1 MAKAANLVLE
11 IKDELIKQNTSMI
24 NQIISFSIK
33 NKLIIGLLTIALII
47 GGIWSIT
54 KVPLDAVPDIT
65 NNQVQVITQAPN
77 LGTEDIEQF
86 VTYPVELAMANL
98 PDVTE
103 IRSISRFGLSVVTI
117 VFEDDMGTYLP
128 RQLVAE
134 KLNEVKGEIPAGFGE
149 PSMGPISTGLGEIYQ
164 YTLKVDSNHKGQ
176 YSPSELRTMQDW
188 IVRRQM
194 AMVPGVVEI
203 NAIGGHIKQ
212 YEVAV
217 NPDELK
223 AIGLTITDI
232 YKALEKNNQ
241 NTGGAYIEKDHLA
254 NFIRGEGLARNL
266 KEIENMLVKNVNGL
280 PIRVKDVAK
289 VQYGKAIRYGALTQD
304 GEGEVVGGLVMMLK
318 GANSNEVIES
328 VKERMK
334 EIQKSL
340 PDGVIIEPLLDRS
353 KLIAKTTGT
362 VSNNLMEGALI
373 VIFVLVF
380 LLGNWRG
387 GVIVASTIPLSLL
400 FAFIMMN
407 VFDVW
412 ANLMSLGAIDFGII
426 VDGAVIIV
434 EGTVFLLH
442 DKLLKKQ
449 TVTKEVRN
457 EVAFTAS
464 SKMMNSAFF
473 GQLIILIVFIPI
485 LALQGVEGKMFK
497 PMALTFMFAMI
508 GVMILC
514 LTYVP
519 MMSAWFIRVGNINKT
534 SWGDR
539 FVIWLENIYE
549 PILGKALKQG
559 KWVVGSAVLLLGFAV
574 FTFSRM
580 GGEFIPQL
588 DEGDIAFHGILKPG
602 SSLSETIATTTLIEK
617 TVKEKFPEV
626 QKIVSRIGVAEV
638 PTDPMPMDLADIFVI
653 LAPKEEW
660 VTTDSRDKLVG
671 LMKEELEKIPGVN
684 YEFTQP
690 IEMRFNELLE
700 GVREDVAIKLYGE
713 DINVL
718 ATKAEEISKII
729 AGTAGIGDM
738 KVEAT
743 TGLPQMT
750 VKYNRNKLAQ
760 YGLHVTDMNMLVQS
774 AFAGG
779 KAGVIFEGEKRFDLV
794 VRLDEEH
801 RKSMDD
807 LKNLYFSL
815 DNGLQVPIKEI
826 ADINYQLGSMQISRD
841 NTNRRTYVGINV
853 RGRDIK
859 TLVEE
864 IQQKLDAK
872 LDLPPGYYIR
882 YGGAFENL
890 ERATNRLQL
899 VVPIALGLIFLLI
912 FFALKSVK
920 QSLMIYI
927 AIPLATIGGIF
938 SLWLRDM
945 PFSISAGVGFI
956 VLFGVAVLNGLVLIS
971 AWNELK
977 EEGVININERIRLG
991 AKRRIRPILLTALTD
1006 VLGFLPMA
1014 VSSSAGA
1021 EVQQPLATVVIGGMI
1036 TATLLT
1042 LFVLPILYHWVE
1054 NRSSITPVPNVFT
1067 VMILIG
1073 GLTIFST
1080 DSLNAQDSKKKAISS
1095 IEDAVT
1101 YGLSNNGF
1109 VQIAK
1114 TNIELQEQGK
1124 KAAFDLG
1131 KTDFAVQYGQYNS
1144 YERDFALSI
1153 NQQISFPTVYSNQKN
1168 LAKEKSEGSKIQLT
1182 ATENRLKRDIRES
1195 WFQLAYLKEKE
1206 KLLLYQDKIYERL
1219 LHAASIRYETEA
1231 TSYLEKAA
1239 AETRV
1244 MEIKNQLNLIASDIT
1259 IQENKLRVLLNDTVA
1274 VEFLP
1279 ERLAERDMNNVYDST
1294 KLVNNPLLA
1303 YTKKQIDIANAE
1315 KSAQSAKMLP
1325 NISVGYF
1332 NQSLIGSPTE
1342 GGSIATGSD
1351 RFSGIQAGI
1360 SIPLFYGS
1368 YKADIKSAKL
1378 KRQIAETNANYYSII
1393 LQGKYEQKMQEVL
1406 KFKSSLNYY
1415 KEKAVPQA
1423 DLVIANAQK
1432 SFENGAINY
1441 IEYFQNLNQ
1450 SIQLKFNYLNTLN
1463 GYNQAIIN
1471 IEHLIGQ

>member
-1 MAKAANLVLE
+1 
-11 IKDELIKQNTSMI
+11 MI

-33 NKLIIGLLTIALII
+33 NKLIIGLLTLALII

-86 VTYPVELAMANL
+86 VTYPVEVAMANL
-98 PDVTE
+98 PGVTE
-103 IRSISRFGLSVVTI
+103 IRSVSRFGLSVVTI
-117 VFEDDMGTYLP
+117 VFEDDMETYLP

-134 KLNEVKGEIPAGFGE
+134 KLTEVKEEIPQGFGK

-164 YTLKVDSNHKGQ
+164 YTLKVDSIHKGR
-176 YSPSELRTMQDW
+176 YSSSDLRTMQDW
-188 IVRRQM
+188 IVARQM

-203 NAIGGHIKQ
+203 NAIGGNIKQ

-217 NPDELK
+217 DPDELK
-223 AIGLTITDI
+223 AIGLTISDI
-232 YKALEKNNQ
+232 FIALKKNNQ
-241 NTGGAYIEKDHLA
+241 NTGGAYIEKDHYA
-254 NFIRGEGLARNL
+254 NFIRGEGLARSL
-266 KEIENMLVKNVNGL
+266 KDIENIVVKNVNGL
-280 PIRVKDVAK
+280 PITIKDVAK
-289 VQYGKAIRYGALTQD
+289 VQFGSAVRYGALTQD

-318 GANSNEVIES
+318 GANSNDVIER
-328 VKERMK
+328 VKERMS

-340 PDGVIIEPLLDRS
+340 PEGVIIEPLLDRS

-362 VSNNLMEGALI
+362 VSQNLMEGALI

-387 GVIVASTIPLSLL
+387 GLIVASTIPLSLL
-400 FAFIMMN
+400 FAFILMN

-442 DKLLKKQ
+442 DKVLKKQ
-449 TVTKEVRN
+449 NVTEKVRN
-457 EVAFTAS
+457 EVAYSAS

-485 LALQGVEGKMFK
+485 LALEGVEGKMFK

-519 MMSAWFIRVGNINKT
+519 MMSAWFIRIGKKNKT

-549 PILGKALKQG
+549 PTLGRALKKA
-559 KWVVGSAVLLLGFAV
+559 KWVIVSSVVLLGLAV
-574 FTFSRM
+574 FTFTRM
-580 GGEFIPQL
+580 GGEFVPQL
-588 DEGDIAFHGILKPG
+588 DEGDIAFHAILKPG
-602 SSLSETIATTTLIEK
+602 SSLTETIETTTKIEGI
-617 TVKEKFPEV
+617 VKKKFPEV
-626 QKIVSRIGVAEV
+626 EKIVSRIGVAEV

-653 LAPKEEW
+653 MAPQEDW
-660 VTTDSRDKLVG
+660 VTTDSKDELVE
-671 LMKEELEKIPGVN
+671 MIKEELEKIPGVN

-700 GVREDVAIKLYGE
+700 GVREDIAIKLYGE
-713 DINVL
+713 DINIL

-729 AGTAGIGDM
+729 AGTKGVGDM
-738 KVEAT
+738 RVEAT

-750 VKYNRNKLAQ
+750 VQYNRHKLAQ
-760 YGLHVTDMNMLVQS
+760 YGIHVEDLNTVVQS

-794 VRLDEEH
+794 IRLDEQH
-801 RKSMDD
+801 RKSIDD
-807 LKNLYFSL
+807 LKNLYINLPSGSQIPL
-815 DNGLQVPIKEI
+815 KEV
-826 ADINYQLGSMQISRD
+826 ADISYQPGPMQISRD

-859 TLVEE
+859 SLVEE
-864 IQQKLDAK
+864 IQQKLDAQ

-890 ERATNRLQL
+890 ERASKRLQV

-912 FFALKSVK
+912 FFALKSFK
-920 QSLMIYI
+920 QSMMIYM
-927 AIPLATIGGIF
+927 AIPLAAIGGIF

-971 AWNELK
+971 GWNELK
-977 EEGVININERIRLG
+977 EEGMSDLNERIRLG
-991 AKRRIRPILLTALTD
+991 ARRRIRPILLTALTD

-1014 VSSSAGA
+1014 VSTSAGA

-1042 LFVLPILYHWVE
+1042 LFVLPILYRWVE
-1054 NRSSITPVPNVFT
+1054 SRSAKVLVPKAMT
-1067 VMILIG
+1067 VLLLVG
-1073 GLTIFST
+1073 GLSLFS
-1080 DSLNAQDSKKKAISS
+1080 SGELKAQDVNSKTITTL
-1095 IEDAVT
+1095 EEAVT
-1101 YGLSNNGF
+1101 IGLSNNGN
-1109 VQIAK
+1109 VQVAK

-1124 KAAFDLG
+1124 KAAFDPG
-1131 KTDFAVQYGQYNS
+1131 KTNVGIQYGQYNS
-1144 YERDFALSI
+1144 FENDFALNL
-1153 NQQISFPTVYSNQKN
+1153 NQQFDFPTVYTNQHK
-1168 LAKEKSEGSKIQLT
+1168 LAKEKTEGSQMQL
-1182 ATENRLKRDIRES
+1182 AVTENSLKRDIRQS
-1195 WFQLAYLKEKE
+1195 WYQLAYLREKE
-1206 KLLLYQDKIYERL
+1206 KLLLYQDTIYGRF
-1219 LHAASIRYETEA
+1219 LHAATIRYETEA

-1244 MEIKNQLNLIASDIT
+1244 MEIQNALKIIASDIT
-1259 IQENKLRVLLNDTVA
+1259 IQEKQLRILLNDTTGIRFMPDILVERTVA
-1274 VEFLP
+1274 SVQ
-1279 ERLAERDMNNVYDST
+1279 DST
-1294 KLVNNPLLA
+1294 QLGNNPLLA
-1303 YTKKQIDIANAE
+1303 YAKQQIGIAGAE
-1315 KSAQSAKMLP
+1315 KSVQSSKMLP
-1325 NISVGYF
+1325 GFSVGYF
-1332 NQSLIGSPTE
+1332 NQSLIGSPTAN
-1342 GGSIATGSD
+1342 GNIAGSST
-1351 RFSGIQAGI
+1351 RFSGVQAGI
-1360 SIPLFYGS
+1360 TIPLFYGS
-1368 YKADIKSAKL
+1368 YKANIKSAKL
-1378 KRQIAETNANYYSII
+1378 KEQMAETNANYYSTV
-1393 LQGKYEQKMQEVL
+1393 LQGQYEQQLQEVL
-1406 KFKSSLNYY
+1406 KYQGSLSYY
-1415 KEKAVPQA
+1415 RDKAVPQA
-1423 DLVIANAQK
+1423 NLIIGNAQK
-1432 SFENGAINY
+1432 SFENGAIDY
-1441 IEYFQNLNQ
+1441 VEYFQNLNQ
-1450 SIQLKFNYLNTLN
+1450 GLELKFNYLSTLN

-1471 IEHLIGQ
+1471 LEYLIGQ